1 MIYNSEQILEII
13 LEKKYNQR
21 NPLISLS
28 GLASKDD
35 LLVFEK
41 NEAIVSQKD
50 SLDYFYFLIG
60 GRASVWNQ
68 ISWNENNVIEY
79 LKPLD
84 ILGLVEYLNNINY
97 YTAYVLAECRC
108 IIYRIP
114 VKRFIHIIQNN
125 SRLCYQTLTVMGNI
139 TAANMAC
146 AEKGNLFTSKD
157 ILGHY
162 LYLQASHQLPYTCT
176 LTRAVL
182 AERLHMNLR
191 TLYRVVFALEES
203 NYLSIRKGK
212 ITIEKEHFKLL
223 SERYGDII
231 I

>member
-1 MIYNSEQILEII
+1 MIYNSERILEII
-13 LEKKYNQR
+13 LEKKYNQQ

-28 GLASKDD
+28 GMASKED
-35 LLVFEK
+35 LLIFEK
-41 NEAIVSQKD
+41 NEPILSQKD
-50 SLDYFYFLIG
+50 PLDYFYFLIS

-97 YTAYVLAECRC
+97 YTAYVLAECKC
-108 IIYRIP
+108 IVYRIP
-114 VKRFIHIIQNN
+114 VERFIRIIQNN
-125 SRLCYQTLTVMGNI
+125 SRLCFQTLTVMGNI

-146 AEKGNLFTSKD
+146 AEKGNLFNSKD

-162 LYLQASHQLPYTCT
+162 LYLQACHQIPYTCT

-191 TLYRVVFALEES
+191 TLYRMVASLEEN
-203 NYLSIRKGK
+203 NYLCIRKGK
-212 ITIEKEHFKLL
+212 IRIEKEHFQLL